1 MQRHVMRSATHWF
14 WRLSA
19 AGTPPAPHNHGL
31 LVPPKDAAALGEAIR
46 HLLERPDEARRM
58 GEAGLRRAVEMYDER
73 LVQARFV
80 GVFDRLL
87 KKQDRSVVTGGCARA

>member
-1 MQRHVMRSATHWF
+1 
-14 WRLSA
+14 
-19 AGTPPAPHNHGL
+19 
-31 LVPPKDAAALGEAIR
+31 
-46 HLLERPDEARRM
+46 LERPDEARRM